1 MENDDFNRNPKGNNQ
16 WVLRSDDA
24 IQKIIDKYP
33 TWTKKD
39 FTGEGKLNPNKK
51 DALLT
56 KTECEREKLVFG
68 HVGKRRRPLKEI
80 YKLST
85 KANILKFENEEID
98 EDTFR
103 KNALSKSYRD
113 KMSQSE
119 KKKREKFRRENLTAE
134 QKKKIRKNKRK
145 YIKNLSGNA
154 LVKYKKNSRQRE
166 IIRWANMSET
176 EKEIK
181 REDDREYQIREQ
193 KSKKRWANMSEAE
206 KEIKRKQERERYKK
220 NKG

>member
-33 TWTKKD
+33 IWTKKD
-39 FTGEGKLNPNKK
+39 FTGDGKLNPDKK

-68 HVGKRRRPLKEI
+68 HVGKRRRPLKET

-85 KANILKFENEEID
+85 KENISRFENKEID

-103 KNALSKSYRD
+103 KNALAKSYRD

-119 KKKREKFRRENLTAE
+119 KKKINKQIHSELTDKQFEEKRERNRD
-134 QKKKIRKNKRK
+134 
-145 YIKNLSGNA
+145 YIKNL
-154 LVKYKKNSRQRE
+154 
-166 IIRWANMSET
+166 
-176 EKEIK
+176 
-181 REDDREYQIREQ
+181 
-193 KSKKRWANMSEAE
+193 
-206 KEIKRKQERERYKK
+206 
-220 NKG
+220 

>member
-16 WVLRSDDA
+16 WVLRSDDV
-24 IQKIIDKYP
+24 IQKIINKYP
-33 TWTKKD
+33 AWTKKD

-85 KANILKFENEEID
+85 KENISRFENKEID

-103 KNALSKSYRD
+103 KNALAKSYRD

-119 KKKREKFRRENLTAE
+119 KKKINNKESFPSVSLSVKNPVSS
-134 QKKKIRKNKRK
+134 KILVGM
-145 YIKNLSGNA
+145 IFLQVLSNIGI
-154 LVKYKKNSRQRE
+154 LYFLFVGME
-166 IIRWANMSET
+166 
-176 EKEIK
+176 
-181 REDDREYQIREQ
+181 
-193 KSKKRWANMSEAE
+193 
-206 KEIKRKQERERYKK
+206 
-220 NKG
+220 

>member
-16 WVLRSDDA
+16 WVLRSDDV
-24 IQKIIDKYP
+24 IQKIINKYP

-39 FTGEGKLNPNKK
+39 FIGEGKLNPNRK

-85 KANILKFENEEID
+85 KANILKFENEEIK

-113 KMSQSE
+113 KISQSE
-119 KKKREKFRRENLTAE
+119 KKKKEKLRYQNLTEE
-134 QKKKIRKNKRK
+134 QLEEKRERNRD
-145 YIKNLSGNA
+145 YIKNLS
-154 LVKYKKNSRQRE
+154 VKKLEKIKISEKYRSRKR
-166 IIRWANMSET
+166 RANMSEAQ
-176 EKEIK
+176 KEIK
-181 REDDREYQIREQ
+181 REGDRIYQ
-193 KSKKRWANMSEAE
+193 KRRAE
-206 KEIKRKQERERYKK
+206 MKRKERLK
-220 NKG
+220 NEKIK

>member
-1 MENDDFNRNPKGNNQ
+1 MKNADFNRNPKGNNQ
-16 WVLRSDDA
+16 WVLRSDDV
-24 IQKIIDKYP
+24 IQKIINKYP

-68 HVGKRRRPLKEI
+68 HVGKRRKPLKEI

-103 KNALSKSYRD
+103 KNVLSKSYRD
-113 KMSQSE
+113 KMSQSV
-119 KKKREKFRRENLTAE
+119 KKKKEKLRYQNLNEEQLEEKRERNRN
-134 QKKKIRKNKRK
+134 
-145 YIKNLSGNA
+145 YIKNLS
-154 LVKYKKNSRQRE
+154 VKKLEKIKISEKYRSR
-166 IIRWANMSET
+166 
-176 EKEIK
+176 K
-181 REDDREYQIREQ
+181 RR
-193 KSKKRWANMSEAE
+193 ANMSEAQ
-206 KEIKRKQERERYKK
+206 KEIKRKGDRIYQKRRAEMKRKERLKNEKK
-220 NKG
+220 NR

>member
-16 WVLRSDDA
+16 WVLRSDDV
-24 IQKIIDKYP
+24 IQKIINKYP

-39 FTGEGKLNPNKK
+39 FIGEGKLNPNRK

-103 KNALSKSYRD
+103 KNALAKSYRD

-119 KKKREKFRRENLTAE
+119 KKKKEKLRYQNLTEE
-134 QKKKIRKNKRK
+134 QLEEKRERNID
-145 YIKNLSGNA
+145 YIKNLSGKK
-154 LVKYKKNSRQRE
+154 LEKIKISEKYRSRKR
-166 IIRWANMSET
+166 RANMSEAQ
-176 EKEIK
+176 KEIK
-181 REDDREYQIREQ
+181 REGDRIYQ
-193 KSKKRWANMSEAE
+193 KRRAE
-206 KEIKRKQERERYKK
+206 MKRKERLK
-220 NKG
+220 NEKIK

>member
-39 FTGEGKLNPNKK
+39 FIGEGKLNLNKK

-103 KNALSKSYRD
+103 KNALAKSYRD

-119 KKKREKFRRENLTAE
+119 KKKKEKLRYQNLTEE
-134 QKKKIRKNKRK
+134 QLEEKRERNID
-145 YIKNLSGNA
+145 YIKNLSGKK
-154 LVKYKKNSRQRE
+154 LEKIKISEKYRSRKR
-166 IIRWANMSET
+166 RANMSEAQ
-176 EKEIK
+176 KEIK
-181 REDDREYQIREQ
+181 REGDRIYQ
-193 KSKKRWANMSEAE
+193 KRRAE
-206 KEIKRKQERERYKK
+206 MKRKERLKNEKK
-220 NKG
+220 NR

>member
-39 FTGEGKLNPNKK
+39 FIGEGKLNPNKK

-85 KANILKFENEEID
+85 KANISKFENKEIN

-113 KMSQSE
+113 KVSISQRKKNE
-119 KKKREKFRRENLTAE
+119 KLRYKNLTDEQLEEKRERN
-134 QKKKIRKNKRK
+134 KN
-145 YIKNLSGNA
+145 YISNLSG
-154 LVKYKKNSRQRE
+154 KKLEKLKASESNRQ
-166 IIRWANMSET
+166 
-176 EKEIK
+176 
-181 REDDREYQIREQ
+181 
-193 KSKKRWANMSEAE
+193 KKRWANMSEAQ
-206 KEIKRKQERERYKK
+206 KEIKREGDRIYQKRRAEMKRKERLKNEKK
-220 NKG
+220 TKR

>member
-1 MENDDFNRNPKGNNQ
+1 MKNADFNRNPKGNNQ
-16 WVLRSDDA
+16 WVLRSNDV
-24 IQKIIDKYP
+24 IQKIINKYP

-39 FTGEGKLNPNKK
+39 FTGEGKLNPDKK
-51 DALLT
+51 NALLT

-68 HVGKRRRPLKEI
+68 HVGKRRKPLKEI

-119 KKKREKFRRENLTAE
+119 KKKKEKLMYQNLTE
-134 QKKKIRKNKRK
+134 EHLEEKRERNID
-145 YIKNLSGNA
+145 YIKNLSGKK
-154 LVKYKKNSRQRE
+154 LEKIKISEKYRSRKR
-166 IIRWANMSET
+166 RANMSEAQ
-176 EKEIK
+176 KEIK
-181 REDDREYQIREQ
+181 REGDRIYQ
-193 KSKKRWANMSEAE
+193 KRRAE
-206 KEIKRKQERERYKK
+206 MKRKERLKNEKK
-220 NKG
+220 NR

>member
-39 FTGEGKLNPNKK
+39 FIGEGKLNPNKK

-68 HVGKRRRPLKEI
+68 HVGKRRKPLKEI

-103 KNALSKSYRD
+103 KNVLSKSYRD
-113 KMSQSE
+113 KMSQSV
-119 KKKREKFRRENLTAE
+119 KKKKEKLRYQNLTEE
-134 QKKKIRKNKRK
+134 QLEEKRERNID
-145 YIKNLSGNA
+145 YIKNLSGKK
-154 LVKYKKNSRQRE
+154 LEKIKISEKYRSRKR
-166 IIRWANMSET
+166 RANMSEAQ
-176 EKEIK
+176 KEIK
-181 REDDREYQIREQ
+181 REGDRIYQ
-193 KSKKRWANMSEAE
+193 
-206 KEIKRKQERERYKK
+206 KRKAEMKRKERLKNEKK
-220 NKG
+220 NR

>member
-39 FTGEGKLNPNKK
+39 FIGEGKLNPSKK

-68 HVGKRRRPLKEI
+68 QVGKRRRPLKEI

-85 KANILKFENEEID
+85 KANILKFENEEIK
-98 EDTFR
+98 ENNFR
-103 KNALSKSYRD
+103 KIVLSKSYRY
-113 KMSQSE
+113 
-119 KKKREKFRRENLTAE
+119 
-134 QKKKIRKNKRK
+134 KI
-145 YIKNLSGNA
+145 S
-154 LVKYKKNSRQRE
+154 
-166 IIRWANMSET
+166 
-176 EKEIK
+176 
-181 REDDREYQIREQ
+181 
-193 KSKKRWANMSEAE
+193 
-206 KEIKRKQERERYKK
+206 
-220 NKG
+220 